1 MNFYVNPDQLRTRGG
16 AVEDIGTQSAGDL
29 NALRAQTAGGAASW
43 GTDDAGARLAAL
55 YQELTSATGEA
66 LDLLAGGLSEVGS
79 TVRRM
84 GDTFEQKDGS
94 LGGKIGRAGD
104 GGPAWP

>member
-16 AVEDIGTQSAGDL
+16 AITDIGTQSAGDL
-29 NALRAQTAGGAASW
+29 NALGSQTVGGAAAW

-66 LDLLAGGLSEVGS
+66 LDLLTGGMSAVGS

-84 GDTFEQKDGS
+84 GDGFEQKDGS
-94 LGGKIGRAGD
+94 LGGAIGRVGD
-104 GGPAWP
+104 GGPAWQ

>member
-1 MNFYVNPDQLRTRGG
+1 MNFYVNPEQLRTRGG
-16 AVEDIGTQSAGDL
+16 AIEDIGANSAGDL
-29 NALRAQTAGGAASW
+29 NALRSQTAGGPASW

-66 LDLLAGGLSEVGS
+66 LDLLAGGMREVGS

-84 GDTFEQKDGS
+84 GDTFEQKDVSVGD
-94 LGGKIGRAGD
+94 KISRASD

>member
-16 AVEDIGTQSAGDL
+16 AVEDVGAQSAGDL
-29 NALRAQTAGGAASW
+29 NALHSHTAGGTASW
-43 GTDDAGARLAAL
+43 GTDGAGARLAAL

-66 LDLLAGGLSEVGS
+66 LDLLAGGMREAGS

-94 LGGKIGRAGD
+94 LGDKIRRAGD